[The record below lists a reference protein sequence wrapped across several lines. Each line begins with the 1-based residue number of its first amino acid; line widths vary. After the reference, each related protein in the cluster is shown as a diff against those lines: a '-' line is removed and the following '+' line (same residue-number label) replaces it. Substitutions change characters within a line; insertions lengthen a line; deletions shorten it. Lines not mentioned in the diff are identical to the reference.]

1 MTRKD
6 SQEPSSYGKYP
17 LLGSVLRSTS
27 PAKTLSLFSSSPR
40 EELVVPPP
48 ISCLTSA
55 VGVASTLL
63 MDLDIEADSRRSPNL
78 LTVSCNLKVDLSV
91 DNIVILGKDLPM
103 YKASAEKNSTFHL
116 STRFLLPKIAGD
128 VDL

>member
-6 SQEPSSYGKYP
+6 SQGSNSYGKYP

-27 PAKTLSLFSSSPR
+27 PAVTSSLFSSSSR

-55 VGVASTLL
+55 VGGASTLL
-63 MDLDIEADSRRSPNL
+63 VDLDIEADSSRSPNF
-78 LTVSCNLKVDLSV
+78 LTVSCNL
-91 DNIVILGKDLPM
+91 
-103 YKASAEKNSTFHL
+103 
-116 STRFLLPKIAGD
+116 STRSLLPRMAGD
-128 VDL
+128 VVL